1 MKPQSAKAK
10 GRKLQQYVRDEI
22 LVYFPELEEDDVK
35 STGMGQQGEDVQL
48 SPKARTFLPWA
59 IEAKARARIAACR
72 FYDQAKEHSEDR
84 YQPVVVMRENHG
96 KALAIVDFQYLLHL
110 MRVYTQG

>member
-48 SPKARTFLPWA
+48 SPKARAVLQGIS
-59 IEAKARARIAACR
+59 IECKSLARIAAYR
-72 FYDQAKEHSEDR
+72 YYEQAKEHGKGR
-84 YQPVVVMRENHG
+84 PVVVMKENNS
-96 KALAIVDFQYLLHL
+96 KPLVLIDFSFFMELLQ
-110 MRVYTQG
+110 R